1 MMKPFALLAAIA
13 ALTLPAAASAHVV
26 FANGQAVAGS
36 TFVSALRIGHGCSGS
51 ATVSLRVEIPE
62 GVTAARPEAKPGW
75 TITVERTPLK
85 TPVPGEGGK
94 MQTDRVSAITW
105 TGNLADDEF
114 DDFPMQL
121 KLPKASG
128 PLYFPA
134 TQVCQAGRAD
144 WRDVPSSGQK
154 VAHPAPVLMLT
165 DSTADM
171 PDMPGM
177 DMSHMG
183 H

>member
-1 MMKPFALLAAIA
+1 MKSIAIPAAVA
-13 ALTLPAAASAHVV
+13 VLVLPVAASAHIMFVP
-26 FANGQAVAGS
+26 GQAAAGS
-36 TFVSALRIGHGCSGS
+36 TFVGALRVGHGCSGS

-62 GVTAARPEAKPGW
+62 DVSGARPQAKPGW
-75 TITVERTPLK
+75 TIAIERTPLK
-85 TPVPGEGGK
+85 TPMPGEGGK

-114 DDFPMQL
+114 DDFAVQL

-144 WRDVPSSGQK
+144 WRDVPVAGQK
-154 VAHPAPVLMLT
+154 VAHPAPELMLT
-165 DSTADM
+165 DGRVNM

-183 H
+183 Q